1 MVHERAWWRF
11 ELNLGT
17 LRFATAA
24 ALASWALQSNALAA
38 QEAAQQSKSIRLEN
52 LSVDDVLAIAGRL
65 IDAGRYEEAQALL
78 DRLAADRVGGVERD
92 FLDGM
97 IALARK
103 DYSHAE
109 ALFRKILAG
118 DPGLI
123 RVRLELARTLFLEQE
138 DEDADYHFK
147 LAIAEHPPEAVVQN
161 IARFREAIRARRAWR
176 FNLTFAIAPDS
187 NINSATDKERV
198 DLFGLPFQ
206 LDGSARARSGT
217 GVIAAAD
224 ASVRLLRDSK
234 TPLYLAGYGRMV
246 RYPDHDFDDI
256 YFGGEA
262 GPEFRVSGGRLRVA
276 ATGLERWYGGH
287 PLVTSLGGRLNYDKI
302 IAGKW
307 ALEAS
312 LAARNNAYARRSDVD
327 GWDVEAALSAN
338 RALSASALGFGFASV
353 QRSIASDPGQS
364 NWQGRIGGGVL
375 KEIGWGLRPQLSFE
389 VGRQVNDAPLAL
401 FGKTRRDWRL
411 LASASIYKRDW
422 NVAGFAPS
430 LRVSYT
436 RNVSTISLY
445 DQKRLRAEF
454 GITKAF

>member
-1 MVHERAWWRF
+1 MNRRA
-11 ELNLGT
+11 
-17 LRFATAA
+17 LRLLPLALVLTAV
-24 ALASWALQSNALAA
+24 SAA
-38 QEAAQQSKSIRLEN
+38 QAQEPPQAVRLEN
-52 LSVDDVLAIAGRL
+52 LSAGDVLAVAGRL
-65 IDAGRYEEAQALL
+65 IDAGRFDEAQALL
-78 DRLAADRVGGVERD
+78 DRLAADRTGGVERD

-97 IALARK
+97 IALSRK
-103 DYSHAE
+103 DYKRAE
-109 ALFRKILAG
+109 AQFRKILAA

-123 RVRLELARTLFLEQE
+123 RVRLELARTLFLMKK
-138 DEDADYHFK
+138 DEDADYHFR
-147 LAIAEHPPEAVVQN
+147 LAIAEQPPKAVVQN

-176 FNLTFAIAPDS
+176 FNLSFAIAPDS

-256 YFGGEA
+256 YVGGEA

-276 ATGLERWYGGH
+276 VTGLQRWYGGDT
-287 PLVTSLGGRLNYDKI
+287 LVASLGGRLNYDKI

-327 GWDVEAALSAN
+327 GWDVETALSAN

-353 QRSIASDPGQS
+353 QRSIADDPGQS
-364 NWQGRIGGGVL
+364 SWSGRIGGGVL
-375 KEIGWGLRPQLSFE
+375 KEIAWGLRPQLSFE

-411 LASASIYKRDW
+411 QASASIYKRDW

-436 RNVSTISLY
+436 RTVSTISLY